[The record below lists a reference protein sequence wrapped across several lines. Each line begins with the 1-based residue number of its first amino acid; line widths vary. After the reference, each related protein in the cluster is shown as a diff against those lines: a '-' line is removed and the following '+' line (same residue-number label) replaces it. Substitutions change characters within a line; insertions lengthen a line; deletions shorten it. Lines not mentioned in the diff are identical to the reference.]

1 MNQERLE
8 ICNFKEKL
16 QNDCMDKKNEI
27 ESLKMEI
34 NRINDDWA
42 IKEQKLQLSINEKND
57 EVKR

>member
-1 MNQERLE
+1 
-8 ICNFKEKL
+8 
-16 QNDCMDKKNEI
+16 MDKKNEI